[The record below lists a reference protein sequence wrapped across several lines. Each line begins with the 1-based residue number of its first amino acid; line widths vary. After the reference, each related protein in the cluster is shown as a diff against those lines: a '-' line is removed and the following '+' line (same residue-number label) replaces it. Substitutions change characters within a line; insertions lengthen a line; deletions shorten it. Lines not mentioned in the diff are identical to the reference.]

1 MHMEVCKYANMQVC
15 KVSKYTSNVSIQV
28 YSMQVYM
35 YSSLHLC
42 KYVGF
47 CQYAKYEDKYMQ
59 VTAEI
64 CLTNVTVIV
73 GICLRWSKESQLQCL
88 VIVEPVTAEIFLI
101 WKIVA
106 RTIVAWTYVN
116 MTVGICSRGF
126 QEPTISW
133 IEVESVLSDLT
144 HSQFQLKLFLR
155 VARWVG
161 GLLDQMEIKP
171 TQPQLKLS

>member
-1 MHMEVCKYANMQVC
+1 MLLHDTSSARQYTIMQVCKYACMQVCKYANMQVC

-28 YSMQVYM
+28 YSMQVYR

-42 KYVGF
+42 KYVSF

-101 WKIVA
+101 W
-106 RTIVAWTYVN
+106 TIVAWINVIV
-116 MTVGICSRGF
+116 TVGICSRAS
-126 QEPTISW
+126 QEPT
-133 IEVESVLSDLT
+133 
-144 HSQFQLKLFLR
+144 FK
-155 VARWVG
+155 
-161 GLLDQMEIKP
+161 IKAKSG
-171 TQPQLKLS
+171 Q